1 MILTNIN
8 LAIIPKPIIKR
19 MKRIHNQSRLS
30 LVFFFSLTTVAV
42 VFGAVVVVRA
52 MVVVVFGA
60 VVVVRAMVVVVFGAV
75 VVTEIDVV
83 VVLAESHGG
92 VTSVLMTTGDT
103 RASLR

>member
-60 VVVVRAMVVVVFGAV
+60 VVV
-75 VVTEIDVV
+75 TEIDVV